1 MLKTMGIS
9 SIRLGGSF
17 TDPSYYFWCVAKPA
31 PVPDT
36 VFRACSAEHI
46 GDGAQE
52 EVAW

>member
-17 TDPSYYFWCVAKPA
+17 TDPSYYFWCVAEPA
-31 PVPDT
+31 PLT
-36 VFRACSAEHI
+36 LSSAHSTSG

-52 EVAW
+52 EMAW

>member
-17 TDPSYYFWCVAKPA
+17 TDPSYYFWCVAEPA
-31 PVPDT
+31 PLS
-36 VFRACSAEHI
+36 SAHAQLSTSG

-52 EVAW
+52 EMAW